1 MEQSKAKLTD
11 YIKSVYPVSDFA
23 LKLIVERFE
32 FVTFPKNTIV
42 LSEGKINS
50 DYIFLESGFMRSFVF
65 DINGVDVTTNIF
77 KPNEIV
83 LEVESYFQRKPSIE
97 TIQTVTDCTAWVG
110 KYEIGQQLFHSL
122 PEFREF
128 GRAALINAYSSYKT
142 RTIGMI
148 IQKAEKRYEQILK
161 ESPEILQNVP
171 LKYIASYL
179 GITDTSLSR
188 IRKEL
193 AQK

>member
-1 MEQSKAKLTD
+1 MAPSKTKLTE
-11 YIKSVYPVSDFA
+11 YIKSVYPVSDFS
-23 LKLIVERFE
+23 LKLITERFE
-32 FVTFPKNTIV
+32 FATLPKNTTI
-42 LSEGKINS
+42 LSEGKVNS
-50 DYIFLESGFMRSFVF
+50 DYIFLESGFVRSFVF
-65 DINGVDVTTNIF
+65 DVNGEDVTTNIF

-83 LEVESYFQRKPSIE
+83 LEVESYFKRKPAIE
-97 TIQTVTDCTAWVG
+97 TIQTITDCKVWVG
-110 KYEIGQQLFHSL
+110 KYEIGQHLFHSL

-142 RTIGMI
+142 RTIAMI
-148 IQKAEKRYEQILK
+148 TQKAEKRYEQMLK
-161 ESPEILQNVP
+161 ENPDILQNVP

-193 AQK
+193 VRK